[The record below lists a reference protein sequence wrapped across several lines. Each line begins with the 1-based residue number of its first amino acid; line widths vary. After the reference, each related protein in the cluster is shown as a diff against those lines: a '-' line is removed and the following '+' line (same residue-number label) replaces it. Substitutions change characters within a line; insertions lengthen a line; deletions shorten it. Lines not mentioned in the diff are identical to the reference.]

1 MHSSLGSQ
9 RVSVRIELTDE
20 QKLIHRTVRD
30 FAAAELK
37 PHAAARDREGKFP
50 LDLVPKL
57 ASLGL
62 LGLTVPQE
70 YGGAGLDTVSA
81 MLAIEAV
88 AWGDASIALTVAS
101 HNSLCTGHI
110 LLFGNPEQKRRYL
123 PRLAQGQ
130 ALGGWCLTE
139 PVAGSDAAAI
149 ETRAVRRG
157 NGWVLNGAKTFVT
170 QGSVA
175 GVYVVLAVTNRG
187 AGRHGISTFVV
198 DRNVP
203 GLRIGKKEDK
213 LGLRASDTAE
223 VVFDDCQVPDEMLIG
238 AEGEGFRQAM
248 RVLERGRMGIGA
260 MAGGFG
266 RCPPG
271 DSYPQA
277 SQRRAFGKTLAEHP
291 AIQFMIADMAMEL
304 DAAWLLGL
312 RAAQLADLG
321 QPFRREASMAKL
333 YASEAAAR
341 ATNKAVQ
348 IHGGYGF
355 IKDYPV
361 ERYYRDVKLTEIG
374 EGTSEIQRIIITKSL
389 LEGQIRD

>member
-1 MHSSLGSQ
+1 M
-9 RVSVRIELTDE
+9 RIELTED
-20 QKLIHRTVRD
+20 QRILHRTVRA
-30 FAAAELK
+30 FAATELK
-37 PHAAARDREGKFP
+37 PSAAAWDRAGTFP
-50 LDLVPKL
+50 LEIVPKL

-62 LGLTVPQE
+62 LGLSVPQE
-70 YGGAGLDTVSA
+70 HEGAGLDMVGA

-88 AWGDASIALTVAS
+88 SWGNASIGLTVAS

-110 LLFGNPEQKRRYL
+110 LLFGSSEQQRRYL

-130 ALGGWCLTE
+130 TMGGWCLTE

-149 ETRAVRRG
+149 ETRASRTAQ
-157 NGWVLNGAKTFVT
+157 GWVLNGSKTFVT

-175 GVYVVLAVTNRG
+175 GVYVVLAVTDWQ
-187 AGRHGISTFVV
+187 AGRHGISAFIVERGT
-198 DRNVP
+198 P

-223 VVFDDCQVPDEMLIG
+223 VIFEDCDVSHEAMIG
-238 AEGEGFRQAM
+238 EAGEGFGQAM
-248 RVLERGRMGIGA
+248 RVLERGRIGIGA
-260 MAGGFG
+260 MAVGIG
-266 RCPPG
+266 RAALD
-271 DSYPQA
+271 DSMTYA
-277 SQRRAFGKTLAEHP
+277 SQRKTFGKSIADHQ
-291 AIQFMIADMAMEL
+291 AIQFMIAGMAVEL
-304 DAAWLLGL
+304 DAAWLLVL
-312 RAAQLADLG
+312 RAAQLVDLG

-374 EGTSEIQRIIITKSL
+374 EGTSEVQRIIIAKSL
-389 LEGQIRD
+389 LEGHR

>member
-1 MHSSLGSQ
+1 M
-9 RVSVRIELTDE
+9 RIELTDE

-37 PHAAARDREGKFP
+37 PHAATRDREGKFP

-187 AGRHGISTFVV
+187 AGPHGISTFVV

-203 GLRIGKKEDK
+203 GLRTGKKEDK

-223 VVFDDCQVPDEMLIG
+223 VVFDDCQVPEEMLIG

-260 MAGGFG
+260 MAVGLG
-266 RCPPG
+266 RAALD
-271 DSYPQA
+271 DSIAYA
-277 SQRRAFGKTLAEHP
+277 SQRRAFGKTLAEHQ

-304 DAAWLLGL
+304 DAAWLLVL
-312 RAAQLADLG
+312 RAAQLADLR

-341 ATNKAVQ
+341 ATSKAVQ

-374 EGTSEIQRIIITKSL
+374 EGTSEIQRIIIAKSL
-389 LEGQIRD
+389 LEGERRD

>member
-1 MHSSLGSQ
+1 M
-9 RVSVRIELTDE
+9 RIELIED
-20 QKLIHRTVRD
+20 QRILHRTVRE

-37 PHAAARDREGKFP
+37 PSAAAWDRAGTFP
-50 LDLVPKL
+50 LELVPKL

-62 LGLTVPQE
+62 LGLNVPQE
-70 YGGAGLDTVSA
+70 HGGAGLDTVGA

-88 AWGDASIALTVAS
+88 SWGNASIGLTVAS

-110 LLFGNPEQKRRYL
+110 LLFGSPEQQRRYL

-130 ALGGWCLTE
+130 ALGAWCLTE

-149 ETRAVRRG
+149 ETRASRTAQ
-157 NGWVLNGAKTFVT
+157 GWVLNGSKTFVT

-175 GVYVVLAVTNRG
+175 GVYVVHAVTDRQ
-187 AGRHGISTFVV
+187 ASRHGISAFVV
-198 DRNVP
+198 ERGNP

-223 VVFDDCQVPDEMLIG
+223 VIFEDCAVPPEALIG
-238 AEGEGFRQAM
+238 AAGEGFRQAM
-248 RVLERGRMGIGA
+248 RVLERGRIGIGA
-260 MAGGFG
+260 MAVGIG
-266 RCPPG
+266 RAALD
-271 DSYPQA
+271 DSMTYA
-277 SQRRAFGKTLAEHP
+277 SQRKTFGKSIAEHQ

-304 DAAWLLGL
+304 DAAWLLVL
-312 RAAQLADLG
+312 RAAQLVDLG

-374 EGTSEIQRIIITKSL
+374 EGTSEIQRIIIAKSL
-389 LEGQIRD
+389 LEEPR

>member
-1 MHSSLGSQ
+1 M
-9 RVSVRIELTDE
+9 RIELTED
-20 QKLIHRTVRD
+20 QRILHRTVRA

-37 PHAAARDREGKFP
+37 PHAAVRDREGKFP
-50 LDLVPKL
+50 LALVPKL
-57 ASLGL
+57 SSLGL

-70 YGGAGLDTVSA
+70 YGGAELDMVSA

-88 AWGDASIALTVAS
+88 AWGDASIGLTVAS

-110 LLFGNPEQKRRYL
+110 LLFGNPEQKGRYL
-123 PRLAQGQ
+123 PPLAQGQ

-157 NGWVLNGAKTFVT
+157 SGWVLNGAKTFVT

-175 GVYVVLAVTNRG
+175 GVYVVLAVTDL
-187 AGRHGISTFVV
+187 AADRHGISAFIVERTA
-198 DRNVP
+198 P

-223 VVFDDCQVPDEMLIG
+223 VVFDDCQVPAETLIG

-248 RVLERGRMGIGA
+248 RVLERGRIGIGA
-260 MAGGFG
+260 MAVGIGHAALD
-266 RCPPG
+266 
-271 DSYPQA
+271 DSIAYA
-277 SQRRAFGKTLAEHP
+277 TQRRAFAKRLGEHQ
-291 AIQFMIADMAMEL
+291 AIQFMLADMTMEL
-304 DAAWLLGL
+304 DAAWLLVL
-312 RAAQLADLG
+312 RAAQLVDLG
-321 QPFRREASMAKL
+321 HPFRREASMAKL

-341 ATNKAVQ
+341 ATSKAVQ

-361 ERYYRDVKLTEIG
+361 ERHYRDVKLTEIG
-374 EGTSEIQRIIITKSL
+374 EGTSEIQRIIIAKSL
-389 LEGQIRD
+389 LEGKNRD